1 MSPTA
6 RRMLRALGVLAGLAA
21 LWLLWDTLLLYPLKL
36 LVVLFHEV
44 SHGLAAVAT
53 GGEIREIAVTA
64 DQGGWCECPGGDAFA
79 TLSAGYLGS
88 LGFGAALLWAATARA
103 GHGRWVLAALGA
115 LLAGMT
121 VAYVRR
127 PLAVVLGLGAG
138 VALAGA
144 AVRLGRRGR
153 AAVLAVVGTTSCLY
167 ALLDIKSD
175 VLDRPGLRS
184 DAAVLADLTGVPGVV
199 WGLLWIGVSVVVLA
213 LLWRRVL
220 ARL

>member
-1 MSPTA
+1 MKRGT
-6 RRMLRALGVLAGLAA
+6 RRLVRALGIAAGLAA
-21 LWLLWDTLLLYPLKL
+21 LWLLWDTVLLYPLQL

-44 SHGLAAVAT
+44 GHGLAAVAT

-64 DQGGWCECPGGDAFA
+64 DRAGWCDCPGGDAFV

-88 LGFGAALLWAATARA
+88 LAFGAALLWAATARA
-103 GHGRWVLAALGA
+103 VHGRWVLALLGV
-115 LLAGMT
+115 LLVGST
-121 VAYVRR
+121 VAWVRR

-144 AVRLGRRGR
+144 AARLGRRGR
-153 AAVLAVVGTTSCLY
+153 AAVLGVLGTTSCLY
-167 ALLDIKSD
+167 AVLDIKSD
-175 VLDRPGLRS
+175 VLDRPGLPS
-184 DAAVLADLTGVPGVV
+184 DAAALADLTGVPAVV
-199 WGLLWIGVSVVVLA
+199 WGVLWIAVSTVVLA

>member
-1 MSPTA
+1 MTRRLA
-6 RRMLRALGVLAGLAA
+6 RIAGVAAGLVA
-21 LWLLWDTLLLYPLKL
+21 LWLLWDTVLLYPLKL

-64 DQGGWCECPGGDAFA
+64 GQAGWCECPGGDAFV

-103 GHGRWVLAALGA
+103 AHGRWVLGALG
-115 LLAGMT
+115 LLLVGTT
-121 VAYVRR
+121 VAWVRR

-144 AVRLGRRGR
+144 AARLGRRGR
-153 AAVLAVVGTTSCLY
+153 VAVLGVLGTTSCLY
-167 ALLDIKSD
+167 AVLDVKSD
-175 VLDRPGLRS
+175 VLDRPGLES
-184 DAAVLADLTGVPGVV
+184 DAAALADLTGVPGVV
-199 WGLLWIGVSVVVLA
+199 WGVLWIGVSAVVLA